1 MTLFYQGDYTVSMAA
16 KKKIG
21 FTLIAILAF
30 IIIFLIIFLVKLDD
44 IKYSLKTT
52 GFFTHVFGSEPE
64 FIQNYTPEETLENLN
79 TPVDTNKNPLVFKN
93 EEDLSPVEQQEVTP
107 IDFDNLLNTENEM
120 NQENALTQD
129 ITETDTPNTEN
140 TEDVAAVAIVE
151 PKAVETTE
159 TDTPN
164 TGDSEDVAAVA
175 IVEPQAVETT
185 EARLFF
191 AEVDSNGSIF
201 RYEEKRSVPKTN
213 SPLTTTINELLLG
226 PSQSDIN
233 HRSFIPEGTKLL
245 GASVKNGVATLNFSE
260 EFQYNVYGIEGARTQ
275 LMQVVYTASV
285 FPTVKSVQIL
295 IDGEKKE
302 YLGSEGVWIGTPLTT
317 GNFR

>member
-21 FTLIAILAF
+21 FTLIAILAC
-30 IIIFLIIFLVKLDD
+30 IIIFLIIFLIKLDD
-44 IKYSLKTT
+44 IKYSLKST

-120 NQENALTQD
+120 NQENALTQ
-129 ITETDTPNTEN
+129 
-140 TEDVAAVAIVE
+140 
-151 PKAVETTE
+151 ETTK

>member
-159 TDTPN
+159 
-164 TGDSEDVAAVA
+164 
-175 IVEPQAVETT
+175 
-185 EARLFF
+185 ARLFF

>member
-44 IKYSLKTT
+44 IKYSLKST

-93 EEDLSPVEQQEVTP
+93 EEDISPVEHQEVAP
-107 IDFDNLLNTENEM
+107 IDFDNLLNTENDIS
-120 NQENALTQD
+120 QENTLTQD
-129 ITETDTPNTEN
+129 I
-140 TEDVAAVAIVE
+140 
-151 PKAVETTE
+151 TE

-213 SPLTTTINELLLG
+213 SPLTTTINELLMG
-226 PSQSDIN
+226 PEKSDVN

>member
-1 MTLFYQGDYTVSMAA
+1 MAA

-159 TDTPN
+159 
-164 TGDSEDVAAVA
+164 
-175 IVEPQAVETT
+175 
-185 EARLFF
+185 ARLFF

>member
-44 IKYSLKTT
+44 IKYSLKST

-107 IDFDNLLNTENEM
+107 IDFDNLLNTENDI
-120 NQENALTQD
+120 NQENTLTQ
-129 ITETDTPNTEN
+129 
-140 TEDVAAVAIVE
+140 
-151 PKAVETTE
+151 ETTK

-175 IVEPQAVETT
+175 IVEPKAVETT

-295 IDGEKKE
+295 IDGGKKE

>member
-44 IKYSLKTT
+44 IKYSLKST

-151 PKAVETTE
+151 PK
-159 TDTPN
+159 
-164 TGDSEDVAAVA
+164 
-175 IVEPQAVETT
+175 AVETT

>member
-30 IIIFLIIFLVKLDD
+30 IIIFLIIFLIKLDD
-44 IKYSLKTT
+44 IKYSLKST

-93 EEDLSPVEQQEVTP
+93 EEDLSPVEQQEVAP
-107 IDFDNLLNTENEM
+107 IDFNNLLNTENEM

-129 ITETDTPNTEN
+129 ITETDTPNT
-140 TEDVAAVAIVE
+140 
-151 PKAVETTE
+151 
-159 TDTPN
+159 
-164 TGDSEDVAAVA
+164 GDSEDVAAVA
-175 IVEPQAVETT
+175 IVEPKAVETT

>member
-44 IKYSLKTT
+44 IKYSLKST

-93 EEDLSPVEQQEVTP
+93 EEDISPVEQQEVAP
-107 IDFDNLLNTENEM
+107 IDFDNLLNTENDI
-120 NQENALTQD
+120 NQENTLTQ
-129 ITETDTPNTEN
+129 
-140 TEDVAAVAIVE
+140 
-151 PKAVETTE
+151 ETTK

-201 RYEEKRSVPKTN
+201 RYEEKRSIPKTN

-260 EFQYNVYGIEGARTQ
+260 EVQYNVYGIEGARTQ

>member
-30 IIIFLIIFLVKLDD
+30 LIIFLIIFLIKLDD
-44 IKYSLKTT
+44 IKYSLKST

-140 TEDVAAVAIVE
+140 TEDVAAVAIME
-151 PKAVETTE
+151 PK
-159 TDTPN
+159 
-164 TGDSEDVAAVA
+164 
-175 IVEPQAVETT
+175 AVETT

>member
-44 IKYSLKTT
+44 IKYSLKST

-129 ITETDTPNTEN
+129 IT
-140 TEDVAAVAIVE
+140 
-151 PKAVETTE
+151 K

-245 GASVKNGVATLNFSE
+245 GASVKNGVAT
-260 EFQYNVYGIEGARTQ
+260 
-275 LMQVVYTASV
+275 MQVVYTASV

>member
-30 IIIFLIIFLVKLDD
+30 IIIFLIIFLIKLDD
-44 IKYSLKTT
+44 IKYSLKST

-93 EEDLSPVEQQEVTP
+93 EEDISPVEQQEVAP
-107 IDFDNLLNTENEM
+107 IDFNNLLNTENDI

-151 PKAVETTE
+151 PK
-159 TDTPN
+159 
-164 TGDSEDVAAVA
+164 
-175 IVEPQAVETT
+175 AVETT

-213 SPLTTTINELLLG
+213 SPLTTTINELLMG
-226 PSQSDIN
+226 PEKSDIN

>member
-1 MTLFYQGDYTVSMAA
+1 MAA

-120 NQENALTQD
+120 NQENPLTQD

-140 TEDVAAVAIVE
+140 AEDVAAVAIVE
-151 PKAVETTE
+151 PK
-159 TDTPN
+159 
-164 TGDSEDVAAVA
+164 
-175 IVEPQAVETT
+175 AVETT

-226 PSQSDIN
+226 PSKSDIN

>member
-30 IIIFLIIFLVKLDD
+30 IIIFLIIFLIKLDD
-44 IKYSLKTT
+44 IKYSLKST

-79 TPVDTNKNPLVFKN
+79 TPVDTNTNPLVFKN
-93 EEDLSPVEQQEVTP
+93 EEDLSPVEQQEVAP

-129 ITETDTPNTEN
+129 IT
-140 TEDVAAVAIVE
+140 
-151 PKAVETTE
+151 K

>member
-1 MTLFYQGDYTVSMAA
+1 MAA

-30 IIIFLIIFLVKLDD
+30 IIIFLIIFLIKLDD
-44 IKYSLKTT
+44 IKYSLKST

-93 EEDLSPVEQQEVTP
+93 EEDISPVEQQEVAP
-107 IDFDNLLNTENEM
+107 IDFNNLLNTENDI

-151 PKAVETTE
+151 PK
-159 TDTPN
+159 
-164 TGDSEDVAAVA
+164 
-175 IVEPQAVETT
+175 AVETT

-213 SPLTTTINELLLG
+213 SPLTTTINELLMG
-226 PSQSDIN
+226 PEKSDIN